1 MPPATDQTLP
11 EQGTKNDWGYALAV
25 YILYLLGFVT
35 VITAL
40 IGAIIASVKVSSS
53 GELVHS
59 HFRFQVHTF
68 WIGLLYFVAGSV
80 LLFFYIGAIIWLWWT
95 IWTLIRVIKGMI
107 LLNDG
112 RPIASPTSWLFG

>member
-1 MPPATDQTLP
+1 MLPATDQTLP
-11 EQGTKNDWGYALAV
+11 EQARKNDWGYALAV
-25 YILYLLGFVT
+25 YILYLLGFIT
-35 VITAL
+35 VITAF
-40 IGAIIASVKVSSS
+40 IGIIIASVKISSS
-53 GELVHS
+53 GELMES

-112 RPIASPTSWLFG
+112 KPIAAPTSWLFG

>member
-11 EQGTKNDWGYALAV
+11 DQGTKNDWGYALAV
-25 YILYLLGFVT
+25 YILYFLGFVT

-40 IGAIIASVKVSSS
+40 VGVIIASVKTSSS
-53 GELVHS
+53 GKLMQS

-68 WIGLLYFVAGSV
+68 WIGLMYFVAGGV

-95 IWTLIRVIKGMI
+95 VWTLIRVIKGMI

-112 RPIASPTSWLFG
+112 KPIVSPTSWLFG

>member
-1 MPPATDQTLP
+1 MTSAYDQTHDD
-11 EQGTKNDWGYALAV
+11 QAAKNDWGYALAV

-40 IGAIIASVKVSSS
+40 VGVIIASVKTSSS
-53 GELVHS
+53 GELMQS

-80 LLFFYIGAIIWLWWT
+80 LLFFYIGAIVWLWWT

-112 RPIASPTSWLFG
+112 KPIAWPTSWLFG

>member
-1 MPPATDQTLP
+1 MPPAIDQTLP

-40 IGAIIASVKVSSS
+40 IGVIIASVKTSSS
-53 GELVHS
+53 GELMRS
-59 HFRFQVHTF
+59 HFQFQVHTF
-68 WIGLLYFVAGSV
+68 WIGLLYFAAGSA

-95 IWTLIRVIKGMI
+95 IWTLIRVLKGMI

-112 RPIASPTSWLFG
+112 RPIGSPTSWLFG

>member
-1 MPPATDQTLP
+1 MTSAYDQTYND
-11 EQGTKNDWGYALAV
+11 QATKNDWGYALAV

-40 IGAIIASVKVSSS
+40 IGIIIASVKTSSS
-53 GELVHS
+53 SELMRS

-68 WIGLLYFVAGSV
+68 WIGLLYFVVGSV
-80 LLFFYIGAIIWLWWT
+80 LLFIYIGAIVWLWWT

-112 RPIASPTSWLFG
+112 KPIASPTSWLFG

>member
-1 MPPATDQTLP
+1 MTSAYDQTYND
-11 EQGTKNDWGYALAV
+11 QATKNDWGYALAV

-40 IGAIIASVKVSSS
+40 IGIIIASVKTSSS
-53 GELVHS
+53 SELMRS

-68 WIGLLYFVAGSV
+68 WIGLLYFVVGSV
-80 LLFFYIGAIIWLWWT
+80 LLFFYIGAIVWLWWT

-112 RPIASPTSWLFG
+112 KPIALPTSWLFG

>member
-1 MPPATDQTLP
+1 MTSAYDQAHDD
-11 EQGTKNDWGYALAV
+11 QSAKNDWGYALAV

-40 IGAIIASVKVSSS
+40 IGVIIASVKTSSS
-53 GELVHS
+53 GELMQS

-80 LLFFYIGAIIWLWWT
+80 LLFFYIGAIVWLWWT

-112 RPIASPTSWLFG
+112 KPIVSPTSWLFG

>member
-1 MPPATDQTLP
+1 MPPATDQALP
-11 EQGTKNDWGYALAV
+11 DQGTKNDWGYALAV

-35 VITAL
+35 VITAV
-40 IGAIIASVKVSSS
+40 IGVIIASVKTSSS
-53 GELVHS
+53 GQLMRS

-68 WIGLLYFVAGSV
+68 WIGLLYFVAGSM
-80 LLFFYIGAIIWLWWT
+80 LMFFYIGAIIWLWWT

-112 RPIASPTSWLFG
+112 KPIASPTSWLFG

>member
-1 MPPATDQTLP
+1 MTSAYDQTNND
-11 EQGTKNDWGYALAV
+11 QATKNDWGYALAV

-40 IGAIIASVKVSSS
+40 VGVIIASVKTPSS
-53 GELVHS
+53 GELMQS

-80 LLFFYIGAIIWLWWT
+80 LLFFYIGAIVWLWWT

-112 RPIASPTSWLFG
+112 KPIASPTSWLFG

>member
-1 MPPATDQTLP
+1 MTPAYDQAA
-11 EQGTKNDWGYALAV
+11 KNDWGYALAV

-40 IGAIIASVKVSSS
+40 IGIIIASVKTSSS
-53 GELVHS
+53 SELMRS

-68 WIGLLYFVAGSV
+68 WVGLLYFVAGSV
-80 LLFFYIGAIIWLWWT
+80 LLFFYIGAIVWLWWT

-112 RPIASPTSWLFG
+112 KPIASPTSWLFG

>member
-1 MPPATDQTLP
+1 MTSAYDQARDD
-11 EQGTKNDWGYALAV
+11 QAAKNDWGYALAV

-40 IGAIIASVKVSSS
+40 VGVIIASVKTSSS
-53 GELVHS
+53 SELMRS

-80 LLFFYIGAIIWLWWT
+80 LLFFYIGAIVWLWWT

-112 RPIASPTSWLFG
+112 KPIASPTSWLFG

>member
-1 MPPATDQTLP
+1 MTSAYDHAHDDQAA
-11 EQGTKNDWGYALAV
+11 KNDWGYALAV

-35 VITAL
+35 VITAV
-40 IGAIIASVKVSSS
+40 IGIIIASVKTSSS
-53 GELVHS
+53 SELMRS

-112 RPIASPTSWLFG
+112 KPIASPTSWLFG